1 MLSFSFMS
9 STIISIDVISQK
21 LVRSNHFFQNMRG
34 IASKQWKEKFFIER
48 KKIAI
53 ITPSQSY
60 KRQGNVFRRMFFAF
74 AFQIVAIFQHIL
86 VRLQLI
92 IVSQFV
98 FIT

>member
-1 MLSFSFMS
+1 M
-9 STIISIDVISQK
+9 DAISQK

-34 IASKQWKEKFFIER
+34 IASKQWNENFLLKE

-53 ITPSQSY
+53 LTPSQSY
-60 KRQGNVFRRMFFAF
+60 KRQGNIFWRMFFAF

-92 IVSQFV
+92 IVYQFV